1 MNPDSVLDYARD
13 VVSTLGGRPASLV
26 TEPSLQAFLAAG
38 TALDLVTHDVEAL
51 MTAGQPIPAVL
62 EQQWHSALAGWQQA
76 QNDIKNRLAGYL
88 TAGLPSLPGLD
99 DVARRLSWDDPLGF
113 RGTSSLGPVELTLGA
128 PVVVRHPSFALA
140 PVVIGPARPDLIGAK
155 LGGALG
161 GGGALRVLGD
171 GIAGVLSLSLGAV
184 EVSALASLR
193 RMPATGDAS
202 FLAIIGV
209 AFTPGIQ
216 LGFGFA
222 ITRAGGVIGTNRRA
236 DSAAL
241 ATQLRSGTAGDVLFA
256 SDPLHE
262 AARLLPAAE
271 QMFPPARGAH
281 LVGPTFQLSWLKIAD
296 ATFVSFDLGV
306 LIEFPGPSRLLLLGV
321 ARAGIPGPV
330 PLLRLRLDL
339 LGWIDFA
346 QRQTGF
352 DATLVDSGALGIF
365 TIAGDAAF
373 RLSYGDRPYTLLTVG
388 GFYPGFNPEPAQ
400 LPPLRRVGLAL
411 DAPVPG
417 VSVRVEGYF
426 AVTTNTLQFGGSLEC
441 AFDAA
446 GVGAAGFLALDAL
459 IQFTPFHFHAVC
471 SAGFRVYALGLTF
484 AGIRLDGTIDG
495 PGPIVISGRLT
506 VETFLH
512 DISWHE
518 TFTLGSSGGDT
529 RVPARRLLDALE
541 PELGHAENLRRGG
554 GTDPLVVL
562 APRAAHGTRAAI
574 SPVGTLEWRQRR
586 APLGIPTRVYCV
598 RVLAVE
604 QRNNVGV
611 MNGCAV
617 ENCARPTM
625 VVRFNGSEAVR
636 TWDVPSS
643 EYAAIGRKRSPS
655 TSNTRARG
663 ASHRRA
669 ARSATA
675 SIRLH
680 VARRS
685 GEITLQDLAGRRLP
699 FERLL
704 CRLEQAYVVDGNC
717 HLLRK
722 CTHQRNLLGREQ
734 SGLAA
739 PEQDRT
745 VGVACPHQWY
755 CEHGTKPEPP
765 RVYRVRVLAVE
776 QRNDVGVMNGCA
788 VDNCAT
794 DDGRPPQRER
804 SRARLG
810 RTIERILGHGTQ
822 EVAIDEQHP
831 CEERFA
837 QTGRPFGDSVE
848 HRLHVARRS
857 GDHLQELADRGVLF
871 QCLRGALL
879 DLRPV
884 ESSTFR
890 DFLGRVD
897 LASTLVFADL
907 APRPIRLPPLP
918 LPGATTAQRSTVAY
932 ATVPFRGRSA
942 CSVAGATLRG
952 CPSGGLSKG

>member
-586 APLGIPTRVYCV
+586 APLGIPIDRLEGVPLGSAQGV
-598 RVLAVE
+598 RVVSPAR
-604 QRNNVGV
+604 QGGV
-611 MNGCAV
+611 TGLFSPGSFITLSV
-617 ENCARPTM
+617 
-625 VVRFNGSEAVR
+625 SEALNQPAFDELDAGIVVGWPADLEGPAVPQQAKMKVIR
-636 TWDVPSS
+636 RVLGEPVLEPTCGGPLFARAHPLILMAMLADRLTPAAPSS
-643 EYAAIGRKRSPS
+643 VAPMVSITNEAWATGDGAAHG
-655 TSNTRARG
+655 
-663 ASHRRA
+663 
-669 ARSATA
+669 SATA
-675 SIRLH
+675 AH
-680 VARRS
+680 QYAR
-685 GEITLQDLAGRRLP
+685 
-699 FERLL
+699 
-704 CRLEQAYVVDGNC
+704 
-717 HLLRK
+717 
-722 CTHQRNLLGREQ
+722 Q
-734 SGLAA
+734 SG
-739 PEQDRT
+739 
-745 VGVACPHQWY
+745 
-755 CEHGTKPEPP
+755 
-765 RVYRVRVLAVE
+765 
-776 QRNDVGVMNGCA
+776 
-788 VDNCAT
+788 
-794 DDGRPPQRER
+794 
-804 SRARLG
+804 
-810 RTIERILGHGTQ
+810 
-822 EVAIDEQHP
+822 
-831 CEERFA
+831 
-837 QTGRPFGDSVE
+837 
-848 HRLHVARRS
+848 
-857 GDHLQELADRGVLF
+857 
-871 QCLRGALL
+871 
-879 DLRPV
+879 
-884 ESSTFR
+884 
-890 DFLGRVD
+890 
-897 LASTLVFADL
+897 
-907 APRPIRLPPLP
+907 
-918 LPGATTAQRSTVAY
+918 
-932 ATVPFRGRSA
+932 
-942 CSVAGATLRG
+942 
-952 CPSGGLSKG
+952 GGLALPALDMGQPVSLIGI